1 MFSSVKIHPLDR
13 ETAGQVS
20 IFEQQNCVPAPA
32 RRGGGQTAALLC
44 AEMTDY

>member
-13 ETAGQVS
+13 ATAGQVS
-20 IFEQQNCVPAPA
+20 IFEQQNCVPAPE
-32 RRGGGQTAALLC
+32 QTAGLLY